1 MEKTEDFREII
12 EGTISSYETKVK
24 SVTSLLRQ
32 AKEKIK
38 NYYSEQ
44 NLLADKLK
52 ETLAKNRNL
61 RKKDFDSMMEKVRN
75 NQSFGE
81 KEIRQILE
89 DFCKEEEEVVAK
101 FKQILSGE
109 ISSPLKDFYDLK
121 DTILNRPMD
130 REKKVSLMLKKFH
143 KDHEELTA
151 AIRKLL
157 EKGGS
162 VKIKH
167 FKALIKA
174 FHIEH
179 QDEITEVDEMLEEF
193 EMVKGEISKQWQ
205 KVMTTLAS

>member
-1 MEKTEDFREII
+1 MEKTENFRKII
-12 EGTISSYETKVK
+12 EGTISSYEIKVK

-52 ETLAKNRNL
+52 ETLAKNQNL

-75 NQSFGE
+75 NQSFRE

-143 KDHEELTA
+143 EDHEELTA
-151 AIRKLL
+151 ALQKLL
-157 EKGGS
+157 KKGGS
-162 VKIKH
+162 VRIKD
-167 FKALIKA
+167 FKAMIKA

-179 QDEITEVDEMLEEF
+179 QDEVTGVDEMLEEF
-193 EMVKGEISKQWQ
+193 ERVKGEINKQWQ
-205 KVMTTLAS
+205 KVMTTVAS